1 MTSTNRK
8 RKAERVL
15 LRFQGKREAIKTDH
29 DETVE
34 EYLARGGTI
43 KKFPPGYYAGASLAH
58 PFTDRRTGKRR
69 GGHL

>member
-1 MTSTNRK
+1 MTSSK
-8 RKAERVL
+8 RKTKAPRNL
-15 LRFQGKREAIKTDH
+15 TR

-34 EYLARGGTI
+34 EFLARGGTI
-43 KKFPPGYYAGASLAH
+43 KKCPPGYCVGASLAH